1 MSACGDKS
9 ALRGRIALPAEI
21 RRHSVNVFHLD
32 LQSCDFHLRMQ
43 GEVSQW
49 TPPTSLFF

>member
-1 MSACGDKS
+1 MNACGDKS

-32 LQSCDFHLRMQ
+32 LQSCDFPLLMDC
-43 GEVSQW
+43 GVWSQ
-49 TPPTSLFF
+49 TQPDSFYF